1 MDSEYI
7 SVQKEKQ
14 NASEKNEKGVNQTMK
29 KLRIFLISFALILA
43 MALAFAAG
51 SSAAGSFPDVT
62 SVWNWADDAI
72 EYMVGKSVINGYTDG
87 TFRPGNDVTR
97 AEFVKML
104 NATFGLTAE
113 TATSYSD
120 VKSDAWYYPHVRKA
134 AAQGYLLSYG
144 SQFNPDIKL
153 TREEA
158 ASLLVRYLDLPED
171 EKASTSKFTDYTSIN
186 STYRNYVLQAA
197 EAGLFGG
204 YEDGSFG
211 PKRTLNR
218 AEALTILYRAAGSV
232 FNASSNGLD
241 SGASDENAVVTKSG
255 VTIRNATLYGR
266 IIVSEGIGKYGRVT
280 FDDCKIR
287 GELIVRSGE
296 SVILTDC
303 DVNEVTVTSETESTV
318 YLEGDTVIE
327 LLTLEQKAGA
337 DIEKDAV
344 IEEMVVN
351 AAACGV
357 SGNGE
362 LKELTVNAKDFQ
374 SKIMPKKYTIKSG
387 LSATLAGTVYPQ
399 SATTG
404 FIDTPTVSTVGS
416 YEWLNGK
423 SNVNGTLYWYYTN
436 TAAAPASGE
445 DYMTTYQS
453 TASTVKSYFAV
464 SKDGTINSQLL
475 VNYNAMNYRYV
486 AVMITTT
493 AGHCTP
499 VVIDRN
505 AVASVVAGFSVAPR
519 VTSNT
524 GTGYDYLTGTP
535 SVTGTIYYYY
545 TNTAAAPASATEF
558 VSNFNS
564 IGASSSYA
572 LVGTIS
578 ATTGSALNQSLK
590 TTASVSAYNYV
601 VMAIYYS
608 NSTYTTPV
616 VITRNAASTPTG
628 SLFTITSSGTYD
640 YLNGT
645 PAKSGMVYYYY
656 TTSVSAPAT
665 VADFWSGYNTNSYKG
680 QISAYAGTAITN
692 QQLKPVAN
700 VVGYNYV
707 VVMQVPSDGTT
718 MAPQL
723 IARNGASAATTFTVT
738 SSGTYDYLNGTPAK
752 GGTIYYYYTNAYTTL
767 TADSFWT
774 GYSTATASYLGS
786 VSAYAGSPLSNA
798 YLKPTAT
805 VGGYAYVAVML
816 VPSDGTTIAPQ
827 LIVRNGGASTGTTF
841 SAAPVFSMSNSTE
854 YISAT
859 PLISGTLYWYY
870 TTLSTVPTTGDA
882 AFTAWVNSDSTLRGT
897 DTTTAYS
904 AKSFPLKSY
913 GAVYQ
918 YSYIVAFIGYSNGV
932 STSYTTPV
940 LITKSVSAAT
950 YNGFVVA
957 PTLSKRNTF
966 DCLNGT
972 PANSG
977 YVEYYYTNNPAKPSS
992 TEFDTFYDM
1001 ASVTVKGILYA
1012 RVNVPLGGSSLC
1024 SDTAVGSYTYV
1035 VIRLKDT
1042 TGVMKYDP
1050 VVLARASASVSGTGF
1065 SFGPTYALHN
1075 PATDSVNFTPSITGT
1090 LYWYYTTLSS
1100 APTATDYSGLHGAA
1114 PLKGSQP
1121 ISVAMVSQPAYMKTA
1136 SERVGYS
1143 YVVLQIVDA
1152 SGNRYTPV
1160 ILSVN
1165 TVPTHSG
1172 FLSGPSWTSDDGYD
1186 RVSGVATTTGKLWYY
1201 YTNSNVTPTVDT
1213 FLLDYEASTYKAQPT
1228 ISAQSFDVSL
1238 LASNNVASYNYVV
1251 VMLEDTNGTKYLPV
1265 VLNRIT
1271 TVAGHGFTTGAGVDP
1286 FTFLS
1291 NDGEGSIYLQATPAI
1306 AGKLSYYLTDS
1317 TTVTNFDTGYAGAA
1331 IKDIL
1336 SVTPTL
1342 QRPKLGTSTTLAP
1355 YTHVVVRLQHE
1366 TTYYQHLVIAL
1377 PTA

>member
-144 SQFNPDIKL
+144 SKFNPDIKL

-241 SGASDENAVVTKSG
+241 NGASDENAVVTKSG

-266 IIVSEGIGKYGRVT
+266 ILVSEGIGKYGRVT

-337 DIEKDAV
+337 DLEKDAV

-362 LKELTVNAKDFQ
+362 LKKLTVNAKDFQ
-374 SKIMPKKYTIKSG
+374 SKIMPEKYTIKSG

-404 FIDTPTVSTVGS
+404 FTNTPTVSTVGS

-436 TAAAPASGE
+436 TAVAPASGE
-445 DYMTTYQS
+445 DYLTTYQN

-519 VTSNT
+519 VTSNISA
-524 GTGYDYLTGTP
+524 GYDYLTGTP

-545 TNTAAAPASATEF
+545 SDSATVPSTATQF
-558 VSNFNS
+558 VNIFNTM
-564 IGASSSYA
+564 GQTSSYA
-572 LVGTIS
+572 LVGTVA
-578 ATTGSALNQSLK
+578 ATAGTAINQSLK
-590 TTASVSAYNYV
+590 AIASVGNYNYV
-601 VMAIYYS
+601 VLAIYYS
-608 NSTYTTPV
+608 NGTYTTPV
-616 VITRNAASTPTG
+616 VITRNAA
-628 SLFTITSSGTYD
+628 LSSVPRAYTVTTTGTYD

-645 PAKSGMVYYYY
+645 PTESGTLYYYY
-656 TTSVSAPAT
+656 TNVGT
-665 VADFWSGYNTNSYKG
+665 VLTNSSQFWSGYNTSAYTG
-680 QISAYAGTAITN
+680 QVSAYAGMPLNNA
-692 QQLKPVAN
+692 QLKPAAN
-700 VVGYNYV
+700 VSGYSYV
-707 VVMQVPSDGTT
+707 VLLVGTDGLPQVV
-718 MAPQL
+718 
-723 IARNGASAATTFTVT
+723 ARNGASAATAFTVT

-767 TADSFWT
+767 TVDSFWT
-774 GYSTATASYLGS
+774 GYSTAAASSYLGS

-798 YLKPTAT
+798 YLKPTAS

-816 VPSDGTTIAPQ
+816 VPSDGTTMAPQ

-841 SAAPVFSMSNSTE
+841 SAAPVFSMSNNTE

-882 AFTAWVNSDSTLRGT
+882 AFTAWVNSDSTIRGT

-913 GAVYQ
+913 SAVYQ
-918 YSYIVAFIGYSNGV
+918 YPYIVAFIGYSNGV
-932 STSYTTPV
+932 TNSYTAPV
-940 LITKSVSAAT
+940 LITKTQSVGST
-950 YNGFVVA
+950 NGFTVA
-957 PTLSKRNTF
+957 PTLSKSNNF
-966 DCLNGT
+966 DYLNGT
-972 PANSG
+972 PSVTG
-977 YVEYYYTNNPAKPSS
+977 YVEYYYTSNPAKPSS
-992 TEFDTFYDM
+992 TEFDNLYSMTTYN
-1001 ASVTVKGILYA
+1001 AKGVLSA
-1012 RVNVPLGGSSLC
+1012 AANAPLTNNALC
-1024 SDTAVGSYTYV
+1024 SDTAAGSYAYV

-1050 VVLARASASVSGTGF
+1050 VVLARSSASVSGTGF
-1065 SFGPTYALHN
+1065 TAAPVYSLYNGT
-1075 PATDSVNFTPSITGT
+1075 TDSVTFTPATTGT

-1100 APTATDYSGLHGAA
+1100 VPAAADYSGLYGAA
-1114 PLKGSQP
+1114 VLKSSQSISSLGSQM
-1121 ISVAMVSQPAYMKTA
+1121 AFMKTPA
-1136 SERVGYS
+1136 ERTAYS

-1152 SGNRYTPV
+1152 AGNRYTPV
-1160 ILSVN
+1160 VVSVN
-1165 TVPTHSG
+1165 TVSSTNG
-1172 FLSGPSWTSDDGYD
+1172 FVSGPFWTSYNGYD
-1186 RVSGVATTTGKLWYY
+1186 RVTGTASVTGKLHFYY
-1201 YTNSNVTPTVDT
+1201 STSSATPTVDG
-1213 FLLDYEASTYKAQPT
+1213 FLTAYANAAYKNQPAVTSQSVDIPLLSTVT
-1228 ISAQSFDVSL
+1228 
-1238 LASNNVASYNYVV
+1238 VASYNYVV
-1251 VMLEDTNGTKYLPV
+1251 VMLEDTAGMRYQPV
-1265 VLNRIT
+1265 VLTRT
-1271 TVAGHGFTTGAGVDP
+1271 STAAGNGFAADKLP
-1286 FTFLS
+1286 FTFAS
-1291 NDGEGSIYLQATPAI
+1291 ADGNVYLQHQAPQVA
-1306 AGKLSYYLTDS
+1306 KLSYYLADS
-1317 TTVTNFDTGYAGAA
+1317 AVVADFNTGYAAAA
-1331 IKDIL
+1331 IKASGITVL
-1336 SVTPTL
+1336 TYAQNAS
-1342 QRPKLGTSTTLAP
+1342 LGSIASLNS
-1355 YTHVVVRLQHE
+1355 YTHVIVRLQTPDGI
-1366 TTYYQHLVIAL
+1366 TTYQPLPLVLNKTPA
-1377 PTA
+1377 AS